1 VAEIT
6 RYRSDDKRAVEALY
20 RRVFGIDAAESSRLR
35 WDWQYRRNPNNP
47 GQEPEIWI
55 AREGTT
61 LVGQYATMPVR
72 LSLKGREVQGSWG
85 MDVMVAPERQR
96 QGLGEILFRTW
107 DRNVGA
113 SLGLG
118 LSESSY
124 RLFQKLKW
132 PDVGPVPLLV
142 KPLTRRALRRPNW
155 PVAINRLVSALTL
168 PVVLV
173 VSRVRPMRAE
183 VRLIQRFDESFTA
196 LWEQVATKFDLAVR
210 RDAAYLN
217 WKYVTAPH
225 VRYSIAVVRREDR
238 NIGYAVYRH
247 LHEPRGRVTLLVD
260 FLTDPDDEAAFTT
273 LLNWIDREA
282 RQADS
287 DKIRVFAMHESFRR
301 VLRRSG
307 YFQVKSTMEFV
318 VKINGVDVESGFYE
332 NTDSWHVTLG
342 DSDQDR

>member
-124 RLFQKLKW
+124 RLFQKLNW

-196 LWEQVATKFDLAVR
+196 LWEQVAAKFDLAVR

-260 FLTDPDDEAAFTT
+260 FLSDPDDEAAFTT

-287 DKIRVFAMHESFRR
+287 DKIRVFAMHEGFRR

-307 YFQVKSTMEFV
+307 YFPVKSTMEFV

-332 NTDSWHVTLG
+332 NTDNWHVTLG